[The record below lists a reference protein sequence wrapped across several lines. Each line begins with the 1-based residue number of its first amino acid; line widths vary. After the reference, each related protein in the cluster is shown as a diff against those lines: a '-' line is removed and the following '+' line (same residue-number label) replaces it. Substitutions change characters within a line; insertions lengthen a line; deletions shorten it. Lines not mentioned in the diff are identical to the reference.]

1 MGIELSQ
8 LPLPK
13 VSPSCVQL
21 LNILSTAEPDIKKL
35 DAIINK
41 DPLLASTIIKYANS
55 PLYRR
60 SSKIS
65 NLQTALNL
73 LGLKN
78 IRSAVVMTI
87 MRSDNKKQNKID
99 ESVWAHSEV
108 ISQLCRLIAKE
119 CMPPLADD
127 MQLIGLIHDI
137 GMLVLNQY
145 DGEKYQKLFDLSQQS
160 AEQQL
165 TDQRLDVLEVQSFG
179 FSHDTVAVRLCKEF
193 RFVEQVGL
201 VIGGYHCHFDKV
213 QSAQVDVS
221 AKHSSAKFS
230 DEPYSDVEND
240 VEADVENMISILSL
254 AHHLESF
261 IESGTTSDGR
271 SSVNTL
277 DYDYSLSVLQLDES
291 KISRIIDVFQR

>member
-1 MGIELSQ
+1 MEIELSQ

-21 LNILSTAEPDIKKL
+21 LNILSTADPDIKKL
-35 DAIINK
+35 NAIINK

-65 NLQTALNL
+65 NLQAALNL

-108 ISQLCRLIAKE
+108 ISQLCRLIAKQ
-119 CMPPLADD
+119 CMPQLADD

-145 DGEKYQKLFDLSQQS
+145 DGEKYQKLFDLSQPS

-179 FSHDTVAVRLCKEF
+179 FSHDTVAVRLCEEF

-201 VIGGYHCHFDKV
+201 VIGDYHRHFDKI
-213 QSAQVDVS
+213 QSAQVEVS
-221 AKHSSAKFS
+221 AKYRNESC
-230 DEPYSDVEND
+230 SDVEK
-240 VEADVENMISILSL
+240 MISILSL
-254 AHHLESF
+254 AHHLELF
-261 IESGTTSDGR
+261 IESGVAGDGR

-291 KISRIIDVFQR
+291 KISRIIDTFQR